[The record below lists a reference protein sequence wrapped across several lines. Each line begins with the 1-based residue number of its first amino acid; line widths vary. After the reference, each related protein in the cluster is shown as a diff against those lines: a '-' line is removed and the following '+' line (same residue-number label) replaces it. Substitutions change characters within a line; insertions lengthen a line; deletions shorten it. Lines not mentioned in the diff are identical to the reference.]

1 MREKAAVKTGISA
14 NVRDLWGDE
23 CFGKLKGYGFDCL
36 DYNLANTK
44 KEPYTLSNEDFPAF
58 LAKERALA
66 DAAGITIW
74 QVHGPWE
81 GAHTDATP
89 DGLEERMEKMTRS
102 IHGAKILGAKYWV
115 IHPIMPH
122 GACDL
127 DSGRASETRKANVD
141 FFTRLTEVARAEGIT
156 ICLENMPFPR
166 FSISTPDD
174 VMDIVNKINDDHFKM
189 CLDTGHAN
197 IFSDHAPS
205 KSLRKW
211 REHIKVLHVHDNMGN
226 RDDHRLPYYG
236 TVDWEDFKSALKEV
250 GFDGVLS
257 LECAPRKALPPH
269 VFDAAY
275 KLYADLAKF
284 LAE

>member
-1 MREKAAVKTGISA
+1 MRIGISA
-14 NVRDLWGDE
+14 NIRDIWGDE
-23 CFGKLKGYGFDCL
+23 CFERLAGYGFDCL
-36 DYNLANTK
+36 DYNMANTR
-44 KEPYTLSNEDFPAF
+44 KEPYTLSDDDFVAY
-58 LAKERALA
+58 LAKERALS

-81 GAHTDATP
+81 GDFTDATAE
-89 DGLEERMEKMTRS
+89 LREERMEKMSRS
-102 IHGAKILGAKYWV
+102 IRGAKILGAKYWV

-122 GACDL
+122 GVYDI
-127 DSGRASETRKANVD
+127 DSGHGEDTRRINLD
-141 FFTRLTEVARAEGIT
+141 FFRRLVKVAREEDIT

-166 FSISTPDD
+166 FSITTPDD
-174 VMDIVNKINDDHFKM
+174 VMEIVKGINDEHFKM

-197 IFSDHAPS
+197 IFSGHAPS
-205 KSLRKW
+205 KSLREW
-211 REHIKVLHVHDNMGN
+211 REYIKVLHVHDNMGN

-250 GFDGVLS
+250 GFGGVLS

-275 KLYADLAKF
+275 KLYADLARS
-284 LAE
+284 LSE

>member
-1 MREKAAVKTGISA
+1 MKTGISA
-14 NVRDLWGDE
+14 NIRDLWGDE

-36 DYNLANTK
+36 DYNMANTK
-44 KEPYTLSNEDFPAF
+44 KEPYTLSDEDFVSF
-58 LAKERALA
+58 LTKERALA

-81 GAHTDATP
+81 GDFTDKTP
-89 DGLEERMEKMTRS
+89 ELREQRMEKMTRS
-102 IHGAKILGAKYWV
+102 IRGAKILGAKYWV

-122 GACDL
+122 GVYDL
-127 DSGRASETRKANVD
+127 DLGLSDDTRKINVE
-141 FFTRLTEVARAEGIT
+141 FFKRLIKVAHEEDIT

-166 FSISTPDD
+166 FSITTPDD
-174 VMDIVNKINDDHFKM
+174 VMDIVNEINDDHFRM

-197 IFSDHAPS
+197 MFKEHAPGAVM
-205 KSLRKW
+205 RKW
-211 REHIKVLHVHDNMGN
+211 GEYIKVLHVHDNMGN

-236 TVDWEDFKSALKEV
+236 TIDWTDFKAALGEC
-250 GFDGVLS
+250 GFDGVFS
-257 LECAPRKALPPH
+257 IECAPRKALPPH

-275 KLYADLAKF
+275 KLYADLARS

>member
-1 MREKAAVKTGISA
+1 MKIGISA
-14 NVRDLWGDE
+14 NIRDLWGDE

-36 DYNLANTK
+36 DYNMANTK
-44 KEPYTLSNEDFPAF
+44 KDPYTLSDENFVAF
-58 LAKERALA
+58 LTKEKALA

-89 DGLEERMEKMTRS
+89 EGLEERMERMTRS
-102 IHGAKILGAKYWV
+102 IRGAKILGAKYWV

-122 GACDL
+122 GVYDL
-127 DSGRASETRKANVD
+127 DSGLAAATRKANVD
-141 FFTRLTEVARAEGIT
+141 FFARLTGVARAEGIT

-174 VMDIVNKINDDHFKM
+174 VMDIVNEINDDHFKM

-197 IFSDHAPS
+197 MFKEHAPGAVM
-205 KSLRKW
+205 RKW
-211 REHIKVLHVHDNMGN
+211 GEYIKVLHVHDNMGN

-236 TVDWEDFKSALKEV
+236 TIDWADFKAALGEC

-257 LECAPRKALPPH
+257 LECAPKKALPPH

-275 KLYADLAKF
+275 RLYADLARS